1 MFLGATPLKV
11 GYSFAA
17 PLSPTMKKY
26 LNIDITSG
34 NSRPQSS
41 QSNHVLPVTRPISSL
56 ASAPSKW
63 EEPHPRPATSMAHH
77 RSASSSAFAP
87 TKFST
92 AAASKL
98 THSETEPMIAPP
110 IGHFVAGPSLK
121 HRDNIPPAIIP
132 QHRQQAPLGS
142 QALTERPVPTGRLEL
157 KAPARPQEAGSSRA
171 ATQILRPESTQPFA
185 PPKQY
190 AGPQR
195 AEAITVKER
204 SGGPQRVLL
213 PDAQRPPASSKPL
226 LASQDMKVSAEVE
239 VVFKRLVY
247 CAYMKQYHS
256 HLTHSS
262 RLDSVRHG
270 PKSSAVMDA
279 KRAVTQVGVAM
290 TAVPKRPG
298 LGSSHLSAVAV
309 EKRGVPIQA
318 TDSKKE
324 DFKLRLGAKDKVVN
338 LKISNSGVRGKKEP
352 QMTRPSAPNPPK
364 SSMTTRPIGQGGT
377 DAKTGK
383 EEPKGVPPAARKAS
397 QSANGGAQIQAHP
410 PKSVAVRI
418 SGATQPTLSQLARM
432 KAAGEE
438 KQRRA
443 VAKGSTKPLTLRS
456 KRKAILP
463 SKATSKEVEL
473 PAAAISTPLPPSPEL
488 RPADVPLPISPVSAQ
503 DGRVALSSTNNE
515 ERNVATAIDEHPPV
529 PTPAQMHP
537 VQPFGVVTVMKT
549 PISALVSSIQRG
561 FLLSP
566 NSPLSPA
573 QPDAEWECPV
583 WPGLVLD
590 VEEGPSFEGVAEST
604 VKRPSAALG
613 SDPERK
619 ALVDMN

>member
-41 QSNHVLPVTRPISSL
+41 QSTHVLPVTRPISSL

-77 RSASSSAFAP
+77 RSALSSAFAP
-87 TKFST
+87 TESSR
-92 AAASKL
+92 AAALKL
-98 THSETEPMIAPP
+98 THSETKPMIAPP
-110 IGHFVAGPSLK
+110 IGRFVAGPSLK

-132 QHRQQAPLGS
+132 QHRQQVPSGP

-157 KAPARPQEAGSSRA
+157 KAPARPQEAGSSRTG
-171 ATQILRPESTQPFA
+171 TQILRPESTQPFA

-213 PDAQRPPASSKPL
+213 PDAQRPPAPSKSL
-226 LASQDMKVSAEVE
+226 LASQDVKVSAEVE
-239 VVFKRLVY
+239 VLFKRLVY
-247 CAYMKQYHS
+247 YAYMKQYHS
-256 HLTHSS
+256 HLTRSS

-270 PKSSAVMDA
+270 PKSSAVVDA
-279 KRAVTQVGVAM
+279 KRAVTQAGVAM

-298 LGSSHLSAVAV
+298 FGSSQPSAVAV

-318 TDSKKE
+318 TDSKNE
-324 DFKLRLGAKDKVVN
+324 DFKLRLSAKDKGVN
-338 LKISNSGVRGKKEP
+338 SKISNSGVRGKKEP
-352 QMTRPSAPNPPK
+352 QMTRPSAPDHPK
-364 SSMTTRPIGQGGT
+364 SSSTTRSIGQGGT
-377 DAKTGK
+377 DAKTRK
-383 EEPKGVPPAARKAS
+383 EPKGVPPAARKAS
-397 QSANGGAQIQAHP
+397 QSANGGAQIQVHP
-410 PKSVAVRI
+410 PKDAAVRI
-418 SGATQPTLSQLARM
+418 GGATQPTLSQLARM
-432 KAAGEE
+432 KAADEE

-443 VAKGSTKPLTLRS
+443 VAKGPTKPLTLRL
-456 KRKAILP
+456 KRKAIP
-463 SKATSKEVEL
+463 SKAASKEVEL

-488 RPADVPLPISPVSAQ
+488 RPADVPLPLSPVSAQ

-515 ERNVATAIDEHPPV
+515 ERNLAKAVDEHPPI

-537 VQPFGVVTVMKT
+537 VQPFGVVTVAKT

-604 VKRPSAALG
+604 VKRPSAELG